1 LASVVCEGGHM
12 FRPFSKLSKR
22 VTRNERGQSLVEFAL
37 SLPLLLLVLSGLL
50 DLGRVYFVYVAL
62 EDGAG
67 EGALYLSINPGC
79 RTLDDGTDCIEPNN
93 ADFRARNAGNM
104 AVDWSSADIE
114 IDRTDPFGVG
124 DPVKV
129 TIHYPFRLLT
139 PIIPRLL
146 GVEQIMLT
154 VEASQII
161 VTE

>member
-1 LASVVCEGGHM
+1 M
-12 FRPFSKLSKR
+12 FRPFSKLAKR
-22 VTRNERGQSLVEFAL
+22 LTQSERGQSLVEIAL
-37 SLPLLLLVLSGLL
+37 SLPLLLLLLSGLL

-67 EGALYLSINPGC
+67 EGALYLSINPEC
-79 RTLDDGTDCIEPNN
+79 RDINDGVACTAPNN
-93 ADFRARNAGNM
+93 ADFRARNAGGL
-104 AVDWSSADIE
+104 AVDWTTADI
-114 IDRTDPFGVG
+114 IVDRTDPYGVG

-129 TIHYPFRLLT
+129 TIEYPFKLLT

-146 GVEQIMLT
+146 GVEEITLT